1 MSLETGTVR
10 AEEVTADMD
19 MLCRGAWR
27 PVLADAAIATA
38 RNGRRARI
46 TVGRAEGDGV
56 AGVGGGGAG
65 GADGTGGS
73 STSTSTID
81 AVAHSIV
88 RVRPKHES
96 AGPRGP
102 LEP

>member
-27 PVLADAAIATA
+27 PVLADAAIAMA
-38 RNGRRARI
+38 KNGRRARI
-46 TVGRAEGDGV
+46 TVGRAEQDGGDG
-56 AGVGGGGAG
+56 G
-65 GADGTGGS
+65 
-73 STSTSTID
+73 TSTID

-88 RVRPKHES
+88 RVRLKQLS
-96 AGPRGP
+96 ADRT
-102 LEP
+102 

>member
-27 PVLADAAIATA
+27 PVLTDAAIATA

-46 TVGRAEGDGV
+46 TLGRPET
-56 AGVGGGGAG
+56 
-65 GADGTGGS
+65 DGTEATS
-73 STSTSTID
+73 STSTID

-88 RVRPKHES
+88 RVRPKQ
-96 AGPRGP
+96 APRAV
-102 LEP
+102 

>member
-27 PVLADAAIATA
+27 PVLADAAIAMA

-46 TVGRAEGDGV
+46 TVGRAEADDADAV
-56 AGVGGGGAG
+56 GVGG
-65 GADGTGGS
+65 TGGGS
-73 STSTSTID
+73 ITSTSTVD
-81 AVAHSIV
+81 TVAHSIV
-88 RVRPKHES
+88 RVRPKQVP
-96 AGPRGP
+96 ADRA
-102 LEP
+102 

>member
-27 PVLADAAIATA
+27 PILADAAVTTGK
-38 RNGRRARI
+38 NGRRARI
-46 TVGRAEGDGV
+46 TVGRPE
-56 AGVGGGGAG
+56 
-65 GADGTGGS
+65 ADGTDDVS
-73 STSTSTID
+73 SADSTSTSTTIE

-88 RVRPKHES
+88 RVRPRQLP
-96 AGPRGP
+96 ADRA
-102 LEP
+102 

>member
-46 TVGRAEGDGV
+46 TVGRAEADGV
-56 AGVGGGGAG
+56 
-65 GADGTGGS
+65 DGIKDS
-73 STSTSTID
+73 STSSSTID

-88 RVRPKHES
+88 RVRAKQIPTDR
-96 AGPRGP
+96 A
-102 LEP
+102 

>member
-46 TVGRAEGDGV
+46 TVGRAEGDG
-56 AGVGGGGAG
+56 GNGGDGG
-65 GADGTGGS
+65 
-73 STSTSTID
+73 TSTID

-88 RVRPKHES
+88 RVRLKQLS
-96 AGPRGP
+96 ADRT
-102 LEP
+102 

>member
-46 TVGRAEGDGV
+46 TVGRAEADG
-56 AGVGGGGAG
+56 ADAGAG
-65 GADGTGGS
+65 ADAGS
-73 STSTSTID
+73 STSSSTID

-88 RVRPKHES
+88 RVRVKQVP
-96 AGPRGP
+96 ADRV
-102 LEP
+102 

>member
-27 PVLADAAIATA
+27 PVLADATVTTA

-46 TVGRAEGDGV
+46 TVGRSQTD
-56 AGVGGGGAG
+56 
-65 GADGTGGS
+65 GADAVSSADSTGTG
-73 STSTSTID
+73 TSTIES
-81 AVAHSIV
+81 VAHAIV
-88 RVRPKHES
+88 RVRPKQ
-96 AGPRGP
+96 GPADRT
-102 LEP
+102 